1 MANRTKV
8 TPKKRE
14 QFLSSLAETA
24 NVRAAAAKTKIA
36 RGTWYDLRARDA
48 DFKAQWDK
56 AVELGTD
63 AFEDEAVRRAHQGVD
78 KPVFYQ
84 GKRCGSIREYSD
96 TLLIFMLKAR
106 RPEKY
111 RDNSSVEIGGKGDKP
126 IPIEIATATLTP
138 EERAA
143 RVVELLCLA
152 QARRDA
158 GERPAEEG
166 Q

>member
-1 MANRTKV
+1 MANRTK
-8 TPKKRE
+8 TTDKKRE
-14 QFLSSLAETA
+14 QFLVELAETA
-24 NVRAAAAKTKIA
+24 NVRAATAKTKIA

-48 DFKAQWDK
+48 EFKTKWDE
-56 AVELGTD
+56 AVELGTC
-63 AFEDEAVRRAHQGVD
+63 ALEDEAVRRAHRGVD

-84 GKRCGSIREYSD
+84 GKRCGTVREYSD

-111 RDNSSVEIGGKGDKP
+111 RDNSSVEISGKGGKS
-126 IPIEIATATLTP
+126 IEFTTPTLTP

-143 RVVELLCLA
+143 RVVELLGIA

-158 GERPAEEG
+158 GERPAERNP
-166 Q
+166 